1 MRHLSRL
8 LLVLCGSLLVQL
20 LGSACSEDGVSF
32 GPGDAGAGEG
42 GAGAE
47 PVVVLAACDRVDE
60 IGREYATAVI
70 PGRSEE
76 DLYHLRVVQALAS
89 PELDLYTTRVLADV
103 FVADQQAA
111 ARCDKGAGTVT
122 FVSP

>member
-8 LLVLCGSLLVQL
+8 LFVLGGSLLVQL
-20 LGSACSEDGVSF
+20 VGSACGGDGVSF
-32 GPGDAGAGEG
+32 SPGDAGAGEG

-47 PVVVLAACDRVDE
+47 PVVVVAACDRVDD

-76 DLYHLRVVQALAS
+76 ELYRLRVVQALAS
-89 PELDLYTTRVLADV
+89 PELDMYTTRVLADI

-111 ARCDKGAGTVT
+111 ARCDKGAGAVT
-122 FVSP
+122 FVAP

>member
-1 MRHLSRL
+1 MRYVSRL
-8 LLVLCGSLLVQL
+8 LFVLFGSVLVQL
-20 LGSACSEDGVSF
+20 LGSACGGDGVSF
-32 GPGDAGAGEG
+32 APGDAGAGEG

-76 DLYHLRVVQALAS
+76 DLYRLRVVQALTS
-89 PELDLYTTRVLADV
+89 PELDVYTTRVLAEV

-111 ARCDKGAGTVT
+111 ARCNKGAGAVT
-122 FVSP
+122 FVAP